1 MKEIAANIG
10 IEQNSL
16 GLIGGIIKGERQV
29 ILVDSPFKKGECGNW
44 KASSNINESEDPCYL
59 IVLDTNY
66 DRLLSVKGCDC
77 VIVVQNNAIVPIRG
91 RNPAL
96 KLSDESPQHSENPE
110 PVINLN
116 RLIPPEISFDK
127 HFRMFLDDMQLD
139 LEHHAGAN
147 HAGVWVDI
155 PEAKV
160 VFVGDT
166 VVVDQPPFLAYAN
179 LELWEA
185 DLKLLTSERFNDYQI
200 ISSRSG
206 LVDQSQIAEMMGTIA
221 FILQLFDELAVRNA
235 SLEDWLAVIP
245 QISEKTNQLELFNSE
260 LFYNRLHWGITTYYD
275 LNNRERG

>member
-16 GLIGGIIKGERQV
+16 GLIGGIIKGENQV
-29 ILVDSPFKKGECGNW
+29 ILVDSPFKKGDCGNW
-44 KASSNINESEDPCYL
+44 KTSSNINENEEPCYL

-77 VIVVQNNAIVPIRG
+77 VIVVQNNAITPIRG

-96 KLSDESPQHSENPE
+96 KLGDETSQHSENPE

-116 RLIPPEISFDK
+116 RLIPPEISFEK

-139 LEHHAGAN
+139 LEHHAGSN
-147 HAGVWVDI
+147 HAGVWVII
-155 PEAKV
+155 PDLKV

-166 VVVDQPPFLAYAN
+166 VVADQPPFLAYSN
-179 LELWEA
+179 LELWEE
-185 DLKLLTSERFNDYQI
+185 DLKLLTSDQFKGYQI

-206 LVDQSQIAEMMGTIA
+206 LVDQNQITEMMRTIA
-221 FILQLFDELAVRNA
+221 FIRQLFDELKVKNA
-235 SLEDWLAVIP
+235 NLEEWLAIIP
-245 QISEKTNQLELFNSE
+245 QISAKTNQLELFNSE

-275 LNNRERG
+275 LNIRERG

>member
-16 GLIGGIIKGERQV
+16 GLIGGIIKGENQV
-29 ILVDSPFKKGECGNW
+29 ILVDSPFKKGDSGNW
-44 KASSNINESEDPCYL
+44 KTSSSINESEEPCYL

-77 VIVVQNNAIVPIRG
+77 VIVVQNNAVTPIRG

-96 KLSDESPQHSENPE
+96 KLGDETSQHSENPE

-116 RLIPPEISFDK
+116 RLIPPEISFEK

-139 LEHHAGAN
+139 LEHHAGSN
-147 HAGVWVDI
+147 HAGVWVII
-155 PEAKV
+155 PDLKV

-166 VVVDQPPFLAYAN
+166 VVADQPPFLAYSN
-179 LELWEA
+179 LELWEE
-185 DLKLLTSERFNDYQI
+185 DLKLLTSDQFKGYQI

-206 LVDQSQIAEMMGTIA
+206 LVDQSQIAEMMRTIA
-221 FILQLFDELAVRNA
+221 FIRQLFDELKVKNA
-235 SLEDWLAVIP
+235 NLEEWLAIIP
-245 QISEKTNQLELFNSE
+245 QISAKTNQLELFNSE

-275 LNNRERG
+275 LNIRERG